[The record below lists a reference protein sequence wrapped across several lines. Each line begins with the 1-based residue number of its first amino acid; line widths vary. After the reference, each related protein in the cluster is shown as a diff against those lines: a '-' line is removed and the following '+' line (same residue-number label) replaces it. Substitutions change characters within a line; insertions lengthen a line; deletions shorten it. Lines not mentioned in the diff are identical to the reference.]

1 MKYDYD
7 LFVIGA
13 GSGGVRAARM
23 SAGFGAR
30 VAVAEDRDLGGT
42 CVNVGCIPKKL
53 FVYGSLFC
61 EDFEDAESYGWSVS
75 PIKFDWLRLRD
86 NKTEEIHRLNGIYNE
101 LLGNAGV
108 DVYTDHASFVDD
120 HTLCVGQDTFTAEYV
135 LIATGAWPHIPKF
148 PGSELA
154 ISSNEMFYLPTLPK
168 RIAVVG
174 GGYIAVEFAGIMKGL
189 GVDTTLIYRGPM
201 FLRGFDDGIRSF
213 VKTEL
218 EGKGIRL
225 MFDTTVQ
232 SIREERCARVLELH
246 DGLKLQVDQVLY
258 ATGRTPKTSG
268 LGLEHTDVK
277 TNSGGAIL
285 VNDSYQTTAKNIY
298 ALGDVIDR
306 FQLTPVAI
314 AEGMAFSHSVFGS
327 QPRSVDYSAI
337 PTCVFCQP
345 NIGTV
350 GPTEEEAASMFDD
363 LQVFESTFRPLKHT
377 VTKREERTLMKLLVD
392 GSTDRVVAA
401 HMVGPEAG
409 EIIQGLAVA
418 ITAKATKADF
428 DRTIAIHPTSAEEF
442 VTMRSRSR

>member
-30 VAVAEDRDLGGT
+30 VAVAEDRYLGGT

-53 FVYGSLFC
+53 FVYGSHFC
-61 EDFEDAESYGWSVS
+61 EDFVDAESYGWNVS
-75 PIKFDWLRLRD
+75 PAQFDWQRLRD
-86 NKTEEIHRLNGIYNE
+86 NKTEEIQRLNGIYDE
-101 LLGNAGV
+101 LLSNAGV
-108 DVYTDHASFVDD
+108 VIYTEHATFIDD
-120 HTLCVGQDTFTAEYV
+120 HTLRVGQDTFTAEYV
-135 LIATGAWPHIPKF
+135 LIATGSWPHIPKF
-148 PGSELA
+148 PGSEFA
-154 ISSNEMFYLPTLPK
+154 VSSNEMFYLPTLPT

-174 GGYIAVEFAGIMKGL
+174 GGYIAVEFAGIMNGL

-218 EGKGIRL
+218 ERKGIRL
-225 MFDTTVQ
+225 MFNTTVQ
-232 SIREERCARVLELH
+232 SIRNERDRKVLRLH
-246 DGLKLQVDQVLY
+246 DDSQLEVDQVLY
-258 ATGRTPKTSG
+258 ATGRTPNTNG
-268 LGLEHTDVK
+268 LGLQNTRVK

-285 VNDSYQTTAKNIY
+285 VNDSYQTAAKNIY

-327 QPRSVDYSAI
+327 QSRSVDYSAI

-350 GPTEEEAASMFDD
+350 GPTEEEASREFDE

-377 VTKREERTLMKLLVD
+377 VTKREERSLMKLLVD
-392 GSTDRVVAA
+392 GATDRVIAA
-401 HMVGPEAG
+401 HMVGPDAG
-409 EIIQGLAVA
+409 EIIQGFAVA
-418 ITAKATKADF
+418 ITSKATKADF

-442 VTMRSRSR
+442 VTMRSRTR

>member
-1 MKYDYD
+1 MSYDYD

-30 VAVAEDRDLGGT
+30 VAVAEEHSLGGT

-53 FVYGSLFC
+53 FVYGSHFC
-61 EDFEDAESYGWSVS
+61 EDFEDAESYGWDV
-75 PIKFDWLRLRD
+75 PPTRFDWRRLRD
-86 NKTEEIHRLNGIYNE
+86 NKTEEIHRLNGIYGK
-101 LLGNAGV
+101 LLSDAGV
-108 DVYTDHASFVDD
+108 EIYRDRATFVDD
-120 HTLCVGQDTFTAEYV
+120 HTLRVGRDTITAEYV
-135 LIATGAWPHIPKF
+135 LIATGSWPHIPSF
-148 PGSELA
+148 PGSEHA
-154 ISSNEMFYLPTLPK
+154 ISSNEMFYLETLPR
-168 RIAVVG
+168 RIAIVG
-174 GGYIAVEFAGIMKGL
+174 GGYIAVEFAGIMNGL
-189 GVDTTLIYRGPM
+189 GVETTLIYRGPL

-218 EGKGIRL
+218 ERKGVRL
-225 MFDTTVQ
+225 MFDTTVKAI
-232 SIREERCARVLELH
+232 SKERNKRVLLLH
-246 DGLKLQVDQVLY
+246 DDSRLEVDQVLY
-258 ATGRTPKTSG
+258 ATGRTPCTFG
-268 LGLEHTDVK
+268 LGLEHTHVE
-277 TNSGGAIL
+277 TNSNGAVLI
-285 VNDSYQTTAKNIY
+285 DESYQTSAENIY

-306 FQLTPVAI
+306 YQLTPVAI

-327 QPRSVDYSAI
+327 ESRSVDYSAI

-350 GPTEEEAASMFDD
+350 GPTEEEATEEFDD
-363 LQVFESTFRPLKHT
+363 LQVFESSFRPLKHT

-392 GSTDRVVAA
+392 GCSDRVIAA